1 MQVEHCKDCILYI
14 TEFFVVQLI
23 SFLFQIYLVLS
34 PLSTSMSNSWSF
46 DCLQLPE
53 CLRIVAHLR
62 RIGVFS
68 ESELRLQVF

>member
-1 MQVEHCKDCILYI
+1 MYFLV
-14 TEFFVVQLI
+14 FNSI
-23 SFLFQIYLVLS
+23 SSCPRLFDLSSLFGTLVS
-34 PLSTSMSNSWSF
+34 KSGPF
-46 DCLQLPE
+46 YCVQLPE